1 MVLGIAPRIH
11 LLLESQQAEMST
23 LMGPETRNF
32 NIIAQEV
39 RIDGNL
45 VILAGKKLFLVIEAR
60 TPGKV
65 RSDLEILSLNMSKH
79 VGGMHPFS
87 RIRIM
92 STACGMNVMIAA
104 PITKE
109 KGQSTAELQN
119 ANSVSDRRLP
129 TVASEEWTLDRGRTS
144 HHSGL
149 RVMEWT
155 RHRHD
160 KSGGEKK
167 NRVPGAWLARDK
179 PFPRHHESP
188 NMPVVGLPSSSRTV
202 SRISTADRH

>member
-104 PITKE
+104 PITK
-109 KGQSTAELQN
+109 KRGQSPLNFKMPTLCLTVDYQLSLLRNGLWTAGE
-119 ANSVSDRRLP
+119 
-129 TVASEEWTLDRGRTS
+129 
-144 HHSGL
+144 
-149 RVMEWT
+149 
-155 RHRHD
+155 RHIIAAF
-160 KSGGEKK
+160 G
-167 NRVPGAWLARDK
+167 
-179 PFPRHHESP
+179 
-188 NMPVVGLPSSSRTV
+188 
-202 SRISTADRH
+202 